1 MRLVL
6 LGPPGCGKGTQAARL
21 MARFGIPQLSTGEM
35 LREAV
40 AAKTPIGSRAKAVM
54 EGGGLV
60 PDDIVVDLV
69 ADRINYKD
77 VARGFI
83 LDGFPRTVAQAE
95 AFGALMAEKGLGLDA
110 VIELQVD
117 EALLLNRM
125 RNRVSDA
132 LAKGQ
137 SVRKD
142 DNPQSFVLRLEA
154 YRAQTSPLSS
164 YYRSKGQ
171 LVVVSG
177 MGPVDEVAQEISAG
191 LYALQ
196 KKLAESPQFPIS
208 LHCPGRRQI
217 HNHLSQR
224 HVAALDGRERGHG
237 SWRAGCY
244 DHLLVSK
251 AHRKITPS
259 PQPFAPR
266 MLCRMCNTL
275 VLLRNSG
282 TEICMLGLRRWSTRP
297 NYAG

>member
-40 AAKTPIGSRAKAVM
+40 AATTPIGSRAEAVM
-54 EGGGLV
+54 ERGGLV

-69 ADRINYKD
+69 ADRIDCKD

-95 AFGALMAEKGLGLDA
+95 TFGALMTEKGLELDA

-142 DNPQSFVLRLEA
+142 DNPQSFALRLEA
-154 YRAQTSPLSS
+154 YRAQTAPLSS

-191 LYALQ
+191 LIALQ
-196 KKLAESPQFPIS
+196 KRWAGNPRRLIS
-208 LHCPGRRQI
+208 LHCPGRRQA
-217 HNHLSQR
+217 R
-224 HVAALDGRERGHG
+224 DRG
-237 SWRAGCY
+237 S
-244 DHLLVSK
+244 
-251 AHRKITPS
+251 
-259 PQPFAPR
+259 
-266 MLCRMCNTL
+266 
-275 VLLRNSG
+275 
-282 TEICMLGLRRWSTRP
+282 
-297 NYAG
+297 

>member
-95 AFGALMAEKGLGLDA
+95 AFGALMAKKGLGLDA

-142 DNPQSFVLRLEA
+142 DNPQSFALRLEA
-154 YRAQTSPLSS
+154 YRAQTAPLSS

-191 LYALQ
+191 LICFAE
-196 KKLAESPQFPIS
+196 KGSRKPSISHLAS
-208 LHCPGRRQI
+208 L
-217 HNHLSQR
+217 
-224 HVAALDGRERGHG
+224 
-237 SWRAGCY
+237 
-244 DHLLVSK
+244 
-251 AHRKITPS
+251 
-259 PQPFAPR
+259 
-266 MLCRMCNTL
+266 
-275 VLLRNSG
+275 SG
-282 TEICMLGLRRWSTRP
+282 PATDP
-297 NYAG
+297 

>member
-1 MRLVL
+1 
-6 LGPPGCGKGTQAARL
+6 
-21 MARFGIPQLSTGEM
+21 M

-95 AFGALMAEKGLGLDA
+95 AFGALMAAKGLGLDA

-196 KKLAESPQFPIS
+196 KKASRKPSISHLAS
-208 LHCPGRRQI
+208 L
-217 HNHLSQR
+217 
-224 HVAALDGRERGHG
+224 
-237 SWRAGCY
+237 
-244 DHLLVSK
+244 
-251 AHRKITPS
+251 
-259 PQPFAPR
+259 
-266 MLCRMCNTL
+266 
-275 VLLRNSG
+275 SG
-282 TEICMLGLRRWSTRP
+282 PATDP
-297 NYAG
+297 